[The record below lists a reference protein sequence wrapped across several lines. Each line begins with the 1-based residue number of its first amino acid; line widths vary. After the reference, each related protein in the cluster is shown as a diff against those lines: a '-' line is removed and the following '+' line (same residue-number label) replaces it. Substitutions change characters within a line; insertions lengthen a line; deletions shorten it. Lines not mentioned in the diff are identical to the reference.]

1 VFFLFFFLV
10 ARTEIFLFFVFCFF
24 VKLPIL
30 PITELKKSEV
40 LLRRAHHVLG
50 WIMHFYI
57 HSLPP
62 RTPIRIPPPLTLPL
76 LQVSAQLQLPP
87 VLTYSDDVL
96 YNWYIPNS
104 DEIPTHTSPLRC
116 QTLFTS
122 TKDEAEFYLV
132 SARIELRGV
141 DALEL
146 MRITMDEAF
155 VGDDIAARRITTYL
169 RDLAGV
175 IRDLARIL
183 SSVKGGCDP
192 DVFYRDVRPWFR
204 GEDSISSSSSGEEE
218 KRKWV
223 FEGMEMDETL
233 TEPTELSG
241 PSAGQSSLI
250 HALDAFLGVDR
261 YSHSK
266 EFAGSFPSTTSTQTS
281 SKSAFLQ
288 RMQLYMPRHHRAFL
302 THLSNN
308 PRPLREVVLSLTKSG
323 EHPGLMEAYNESV
336 RALKE
341 FRDLHMVIVALYI
354 VGPAKRARERER
366 ERAAAVGEGGGEGE
380 GTRRRPLKGTG
391 GTDLVKFLKGVRDQT
406 EGTLLQLPG
415 APS

>member
-1 VFFLFFFLV
+1 M
-10 ARTEIFLFFVFCFF
+10 
-24 VKLPIL
+24 KLPIL
-30 PITELKKSEV
+30 PITKLKISEV

-50 WIMHFYI
+50 WITHFYI

-62 RTPIRIPPPLTLPL
+62 RTPIRVPPPLTLPL

-96 YNWYIPNS
+96 YNWYVPNS
-104 DEIPTHTSPLRC
+104 DQMIPTHTSPLRC

-146 MRITMDEAF
+146 MRTMMDEAF

-169 RDLAGV
+169 GELAGV
-175 IRDLARIL
+175 IRDLAELL
-183 SSVKGGCDP
+183 SSVKEGCDP
-192 DVFYRDVRPWFR
+192 HVFYRDVRPWFR
-204 GEDSISSSSSGEEE
+204 GEDSSLRSRG
-218 KRKWV
+218 KWV

-233 TEPTELSG
+233 QEPTELSG

-261 YSHSK
+261 Y
-266 EFAGSFPSTTSTQTS
+266 ELTGSTQTS

-323 EHPGLMEAYNESV
+323 EHPGLIEAYNESV

-354 VGPAKRARERER
+354 VGPAKRAREREG
-366 ERAAAVGEGGGEGE
+366 GEEGE

-391 GTDLVKFLKGVRDQT
+391 GTDLVQFLKGVRDQT
-406 EGTLLQLPG
+406 KGTLLPLPG

>member
-1 VFFLFFFLV
+1 M
-10 ARTEIFLFFVFCFF
+10 
-24 VKLPIL
+24 KLPIL
-30 PITELKKSEV
+30 PITQLKKSEV

-50 WIMHFYI
+50 WILHFYI

-146 MRITMDEAF
+146 MRMMMDEAF
-155 VGDDIAARRITTYL
+155 VGDDIAARRITAYL
-169 RDLAGV
+169 RELAGV

-183 SSVKGGCDP
+183 SSVKEGCDP

-204 GEDSISSSSSGEEE
+204 GEDSGSSSRGGE

-233 TEPTELSG
+233 KEPTELSG

-261 YSHSK
+261 YSQHSK
-266 EFAGSFPSTTSTQTS
+266 ETTGSFSTQTS

-288 RMQLYMPRHHRAFL
+288 RMQLYMPRYHRAFL

-308 PRPLREVVLSLTKSG
+308 PRPLREVVFSLTKSG
-323 EHPGLMEAYNESV
+323 EHPGLTDAYNE
-336 RALKE
+336 
-341 FRDLHMVIVALYI
+341 RDR
-354 VGPAKRARERER
+354 KS
-366 ERAAAVGEGGGEGE
+366 
-380 GTRRRPLKGTG
+380 TRLNSSHPLKS
-391 GTDLVKFLKGVRDQT
+391 RM
-406 EGTLLQLPG
+406 
-415 APS
+415 PSSA

>member
-1 VFFLFFFLV
+1 
-10 ARTEIFLFFVFCFF
+10 
-24 VKLPIL
+24 
-30 PITELKKSEV
+30 
-40 LLRRAHHVLG
+40 
-50 WIMHFYI
+50 M
-57 HSLPP
+57 
-62 RTPIRIPPPLTLPL
+62 
-76 LQVSAQLQLPP
+76 
-87 VLTYSDDVL
+87 
-96 YNWYIPNS
+96 
-104 DEIPTHTSPLRC
+104 
-116 QTLFTS
+116 
-122 TKDEAEFYLV
+122 
-132 SARIELRGV
+132 
-141 DALEL
+141 
-146 MRITMDEAF
+146 MMDEAF

-169 RDLAGV
+169 RELVGV
-175 IRDLARIL
+175 IRDLAQIL
-183 SSVKGGCDP
+183 SSVKEGCDP

-204 GEDSISSSSSGEEE
+204 GEDSSSSSRGGEN
-218 KRKWV
+218 RKWD

-233 TEPTELSG
+233 KEPTELSG

-261 YSHSK
+261 YSQHSK
-266 EFAGSFPSTTSTQTS
+266 EPTGSFSTQTS

-288 RMQLYMPRHHRAFL
+288 RMQLYMPRYHRAFL

-323 EHPGLMEAYNESV
+323 EHPGLTEAYNESV

-366 ERAAAVGEGGGEGE
+366 AREATVGEGVEEGEGE
-380 GTRRRPLKGTG
+380 DIRRRPLKGTG

-406 EGTLLQLPG
+406 EGTLLPLPG

>member
-1 VFFLFFFLV
+1 
-10 ARTEIFLFFVFCFF
+10 
-24 VKLPIL
+24 
-30 PITELKKSEV
+30 
-40 LLRRAHHVLG
+40 
-50 WIMHFYI
+50 
-57 HSLPP
+57 
-62 RTPIRIPPPLTLPL
+62 
-76 LQVSAQLQLPP
+76 
-87 VLTYSDDVL
+87 
-96 YNWYIPNS
+96 
-104 DEIPTHTSPLRC
+104 
-116 QTLFTS
+116 
-122 TKDEAEFYLV
+122 
-132 SARIELRGV
+132 LRGV

-146 MRITMDEAF
+146 MRTMMDEAF

-169 RDLAGV
+169 RELAGV
-175 IRDLARIL
+175 IRDLAGIL
-183 SSVKGGCDP
+183 SSVKAGCDP

-204 GEDSISSSSSGEEE
+204 GEDSSLGSRGE
-218 KRKWV
+218 KQCKWV

-233 TEPTELSG
+233 REPTELSG

-261 YSHSK
+261 YSQSK
-266 EFAGSFPSTTSTQTS
+266 ELTGSFSSPLTQTS

-366 ERAAAVGEGGGEGE
+366 ERAAAGEGGEEGE

-406 EGTLLQLPG
+406 KGTLLPLPG